1 MSWQAGVASRG
12 SASLESEWA
21 SHFWVFSALHRENFF
36 SASTFSSRNRSVVV
50 VERCVVMGNN
60 VAAMEQVYQEP
71 DQVQEEKV
79 CAHFLGISFVF
90 S

>member
-1 MSWQAGVASRG
+1 
-12 SASLESEWA
+12 
-21 SHFWVFSALHRENFF
+21 
-36 SASTFSSRNRSVVV
+36 VVV